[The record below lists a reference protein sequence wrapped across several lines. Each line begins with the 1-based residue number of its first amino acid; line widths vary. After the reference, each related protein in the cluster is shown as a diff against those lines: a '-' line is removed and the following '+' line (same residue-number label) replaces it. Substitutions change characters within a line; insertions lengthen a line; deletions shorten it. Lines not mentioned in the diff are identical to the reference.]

1 VIHERIQH
9 SKVSPLYGIH
19 VVGLYGVGGIGK
31 TTICK
36 SMCNDVSEKYCG
48 KVAHMELGSQ
58 SEEELLKDLLRRLTS
73 MNLEHLGAM
82 SIDEV

>member
-1 VIHERIQH
+1 
-9 SKVSPLYGIH
+9 VSSLYGIH
-19 VVGLYGVGGIGK
+19 IVGLYGVGGIGK

-36 SMCNDVSEKYCG
+36 SMCNDVSEACCG

-58 SEEELLKDLLRRLTS
+58 SEEELLKDMLRRLTN

-82 SIDEV
+82 SVDEVCVIHEV